1 MAAQFSSACWHLA
14 FCWFHQTELQQLQ
27 AQQAHLQQVAQS
39 VRSLLEQPDSSVPPE
54 EKKRLQAKLDQLQSQ
69 HQERLQNCQDRLRRT
84 DALRDEF
91 AKFVQEHGNLGTWL
105 DQSERELRTLG
116 EGETDAKGLKDRIEE
131 HKKVWKYGDSSTLFI
146 SGRK

>member
-1 MAAQFSSACWHLA
+1 MATQFSSACWHFA

-54 EKKRLQAKLDQLQSQ
+54 EKQRLQAKLDQLQSQ
-69 HQERLQNCQDRLRRT
+69 HRERLQNCQDRLRRT
-84 DALRDEF
+84 DALRDEI

-116 EGETDAKGLKDRIEE
+116 EGETDAKDIKDRIEE
-131 HKKVWKYGDSSTLFI
+131 HKKVWKYGEV
-146 SGRK
+146 